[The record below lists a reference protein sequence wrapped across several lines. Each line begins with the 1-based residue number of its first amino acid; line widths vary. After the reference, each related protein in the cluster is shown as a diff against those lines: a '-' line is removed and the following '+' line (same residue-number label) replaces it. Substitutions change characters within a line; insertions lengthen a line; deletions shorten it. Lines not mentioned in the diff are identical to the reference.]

1 MQTNNRPQK
10 VWIIGLPRT
19 ATTSVCLAML
29 DLGFK
34 TAHTAYTNE
43 AFEQAE
49 AIADTPVFADY
60 AALDAAYP
68 NSKFIYLQ
76 RDVEAWLPSIRQ
88 LLERMYENLMRDDG
102 GFNPYLKRCY
112 QHVFSPLSLDN
123 IASDEF
129 LTHCYQR
136 HQTQVFTHFEGK
148 EQQLLSLDVTEA
160 DGYQKLA
167 RFLNVDVC
175 VDKTFEVINK
185 GGKVTAWNKIKH
197 PLKVE
202 STRNGRIDN
211 SLYQLN

>member
-1 MQTNNRPQK
+1 
-10 VWIIGLPRT
+10 
-19 ATTSVCLAML
+19 ML

-49 AIADTPVFADY
+49 AIADTPVFADF
-60 AALDAAYP
+60 ATLDAAYP

-76 RDVEAWLPSIRQ
+76 RDIDAWLPSIRQ
-88 LLERMYENLMRDDG
+88 LLERMYENLMREDG

-112 QHVFSPLSLDN
+112 QHIFSPLNLDN

-129 LTHCYQR
+129 LKNCYQR
-136 HQTQVFTHFEGK
+136 HQAQVFAHFEGRG
-148 EQQLLSLDVTEA
+148 QQLLSLNVTEA

-175 VDKTFEVINK
+175 ASKTFEVINK

-211 SLYQLN
+211 SLDCLDI